1 MPKLYEYFGLLILF
15 YSNEHEPIH
24 VHGVDAD
31 GRELKAE
38 IIVENGKVKRIRYVT
53 VGHVPPLKGARLKDF
68 KVLVKVRAE
77 DIVRKWIDFFV
88 FKKQVKMERI
98 TKRVK

>member
-1 MPKLYEYFGLLILF
+1 MPKLYEYFGLYVLF

-24 VHGVDAD
+24 VHGIDPD

-38 IIVENGKVKRIRYVT
+38 IIVERGKVKLIRYVA
-53 VGHVPPLKGARLKDF
+53 VGTTPPLTGVHLRNF
-68 KVLVKVRAE
+68 KSLVKAKAD
-77 DIVRKWIDFFV
+77 DIVEKWIAFFV
-88 FKKQVKMERI
+88 LKKAVKFERI

>member
-31 GRELKAE
+31 GCELKAE
-38 IIVENGKVKRIRYVT
+38 IIVEDGK
-53 VGHVPPLKGARLKDF
+53 GHVPPLTGPRLKDF

-77 DIVRKWIDFFV
+77 DIVQKWIDFFV
-88 FKKQVKMERI
+88 FKKHIKTVRI